1 MSAHQDDPFEGLELD
16 RRALTIA
23 DHAQLRRRLRGAR
36 KIGKTGR
43 RKAVA
48 DAIRA
53 DLESAAVRF
62 DRRRR
67 SIPDCTFP
75 AELPISAR
83 RDELVATVRNHQV
96 TVIAGETGSG
106 KSTQLPKVA
115 LEAGFGVRGT
125 VGHTQPRRIAAAA
138 VGAGELDASAAQAIA
153 ALRDA
158 SGGTAEAYAELVG
171 GLGVV
176 VGSARA
182 RASAIYG
189 LGPGPGNLYR
199 EYIAV

>member
-96 TVIAGETGSG
+96 MLKT
-106 KSTQLPKVA
+106 L
-115 LEAGFGVRGT
+115 
-125 VGHTQPRRIAAAA
+125 
-138 VGAGELDASAAQAIA
+138 
-153 ALRDA
+153 
-158 SGGTAEAYAELVG
+158 G
-171 GLGVV
+171 GLLPFVSDG
-176 VGSARA
+176 GKDKDNPCLALHEDG
-182 RASAIYG
+182 AIEG
-189 LGPGPGNLYR
+189 DPAP
-199 EYIAV
+199 E